1 MHTGVAGLPEI
12 AYRLVKMDGGKKET
26 PQARS
31 CEETYMSGN
40 TSSSIIP
47 AKILVPIDFSQ
58 SSHAALDAAAELAE
72 KFHAEIFLLSVI
84 PEFPNVSLP
93 DSITAAAVIERARHE
108 ADDRFAVSQKAL
120 GAKGIIVKSGVE
132 VSNDV
137 AGAILDAIEREEA
150 DLVVITTHGLSG
162 WYPQV
167 FGSVAEKVVKLAP
180 CPLLLLR
187 TPKPETTAKVPAGRS
202 MEWW

>member
-1 MHTGVAGLPEI
+1 MSTN
-12 AYRLVKMDGGKKET
+12 
-26 PQARS
+26 RS
-31 CEETYMSGN
+31 A
-40 TSSSIIP
+40 SIVP
-47 AKILVPIDFSQ
+47 TKILVPIDFSP

-72 KFHAEIFLLSVI
+72 KFHSEIFLLNVI

-93 DSITAAAVIERARHE
+93 DSITEAAVVEKARQE
-108 ADDRFAVSQKAL
+108 ADDRFGVSQKAL
-120 GAKGIIVKSGVE
+120 SAKGIIVKSGVE

-137 AGAILDAIEREEA
+137 AGSILEAIERENA
-150 DLVVITTHGLSG
+150 NLVVITTHGLSG

-167 FGSVAEKVVKLAP
+167 FGSIAEKVIKLAQ

-187 TPKPETTAKVPAGRS
+187 TPKPQTTAKVPFERS

>member
-1 MHTGVAGLPEI
+1 
-12 AYRLVKMDGGKKET
+12 
-26 PQARS
+26 
-31 CEETYMSGN
+31 MSKNGAS
-40 TSSSIIP
+40 TVIP
-47 AKILVPIDFSQ
+47 TKILVPIDFSQ
-58 SSHAALDAAAELAE
+58 SSHIALDAATELAE
-72 KFHAEIFLLSVI
+72 KFHAEIYLLNII

-93 DSITAAAVIERARHE
+93 DSITEAAVVEKAKRE
-108 ADDRFAVSQKAL
+108 ADERFAVSQSAL
-120 GAKGIIVKSGVE
+120 GAKGIIVRSSVE

-137 AGAILDAIEREEA
+137 AGAILEAIEREDA

-167 FGSVAEKVVKLAP
+167 FGSIAEKIVKLAT

-187 TPKPETTAKVPAGRS
+187 TPKPETTAKVPFGRS

>member
-1 MHTGVAGLPEI
+1 
-12 AYRLVKMDGGKKET
+12 
-26 PQARS
+26 
-31 CEETYMSGN
+31 MSGN
-40 TSSSIIP
+40 SSSSIVP
-47 AKILVPIDFSQ
+47 TKILVPIDFSP
-58 SSHAALDAAAELAE
+58 SSHSALDAAAELAE
-72 KFHAEIFLLSVI
+72 KFHAEIFLLNVI

-93 DSITAAAVIERARHE
+93 DSITEAAVVEKARQE

-120 GAKGIIVKSGVE
+120 GARGIIVKSSVE

-137 AGAILDAIEREEA
+137 AGTILEAIESELA
-150 DLVVITTHGLSG
+150 DMVVITTHGLSG

-167 FGSVAEKVVKLAP
+167 FGSIAEKVVKLAQ

-187 TPKPETTAKVPAGRS
+187 TPKPETTAKVPFGRS